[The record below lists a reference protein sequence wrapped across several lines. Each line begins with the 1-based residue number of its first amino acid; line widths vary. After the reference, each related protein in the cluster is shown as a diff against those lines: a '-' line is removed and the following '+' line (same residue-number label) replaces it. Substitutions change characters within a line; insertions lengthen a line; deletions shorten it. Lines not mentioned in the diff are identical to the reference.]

1 MVTVPRDI
9 ENRVTPNPLPTQRLQ
24 AADYGAAGQEIAQG
38 VANLGQSVQQF
49 THDQDQINLLYDTA
63 AVKKADADAT
73 AALEQVR
80 SDYTSKIGFDAV
92 GAKDAAQKQIA
103 DIRRQHIDALANARQ
118 KAMFGDAFDIRA
130 PAEYQVIASHE
141 AKQIQLASIDASKA
155 RSAAK
160 LDSAVSLYLAGD
172 SEGSRASL
180 SDALTEIP
188 AANPGAGPDVIANQK
203 RALSSNYHLAIADG
217 LRDNDPTAAQAY
229 IDAHAGEMTADDVI
243 KFNHANHPAVEEA
256 KDDARWGQV
265 LAATSGAEP
274 VDGEKSTASADR
286 PHPAQEGWLPGPANA
301 RITSG
306 FADLRDGGKREH
318 QAVDIAAPLG
328 FPIRV
333 PMEGTVEKVWRTPE
347 GGNQV
352 RVKLAD
358 GRVAGFADLRDVA
371 VKAGD
376 KVTPDTVIGGAGS
389 SGSTSTGSHI
399 HFNLEDANGRRI
411 DPRTARYDNTP
422 LLTRHTT
429 DRVDLQGTF
438 DAIHALAVRENWTPQ
453 ETDRMYARAQREA
466 GYNDML
472 KQRAEQ
478 DATDQVKSQLDQLGD
493 NFTSIGQLKLPSNLP
508 PGYIS
513 TLKSAADA
521 NAKALAGNDT
531 AGGSETYL
539 DLYEAAGNPNTQQA
553 FATMDLT
560 PLRSKLSRGDF
571 NTLRKMQI
579 DIVNGKKDAVG
590 DQIARADAAVK
601 QFIPQGAGIS
611 YQPGMTNKDK
621 LAAQQRRVNLMT
633 HVRADVQRAEQE
645 KGRALTPDEMAQ
657 IVKSNIAPV
666 YVNNDINQ
674 PVSRGALAAG
684 ETYATSVPK
693 ADRAAIITAWRQ
705 THGNAPL
712 TEGMIA
718 RIYLR
723 HGGGIQ

>member
-9 ENRVTPNPLPTQRLQ
+9 ENRVTPNPLPSQRLQ
-24 AADYGAAGQEIAQG
+24 AADYGAAGQEIARG
-38 VANLGQSVQQF
+38 VASLGQSVQQF
-49 THDQDQINLLYDTA
+49 THDQDQIKYLYDTA

-73 AALEQVR
+73 AALTQVR
-80 SDYTSKIGFDAV
+80 TDYTSKIGFDAV

-103 DIRRQHIDALANARQ
+103 DIRRQYADSLANPRQ
-118 KAMFGDAFDIRA
+118 KAMFGDAFDVRA
-130 PAEYQVIASHE
+130 PAEYSVIASHE
-141 AKQIQLASIDASKA
+141 AKQVQLASIDASKA

-160 LDSAVSLYLAGD
+160 LDSAVSLYLSGD
-172 SEGSRASL
+172 RTGSQAAL
-180 SDALTEIP
+180 SDALLEVP
-188 AANPGAGPDVIANQK
+188 SSLPGAGSDVINNQK
-203 RALSSNYHLAIADG
+203 RSLASGYHLSIADG
-217 LRDNDPTAAQAY
+217 LRDSDPLSAQAY
-229 IDAHAGEMTADDVI
+229 IDAHAGEMSADDVI

-256 KDDARWGQV
+256 KDDTRWGQV
-265 LAATSGAEP
+265 LAVSSGAEP
-274 VDGEKSTASADR
+274 ADGEKSAVAADR
-286 PHPAQEGWLPGPANA
+286 PHAAQEGWLPGPDNA

-306 FADLRDGGKREH
+306 FTDMRDGGKREH

-328 FPIRV
+328 YPIRV

-371 VKAGD
+371 VKTGD

-399 HFNLEDANGRRI
+399 HFNLEDASGRRI

-422 LLTRHTT
+422 LLTRHTA
-429 DRVDLQGTF
+429 DRVDLQSTF
-438 DAIHALAVRENWTPQ
+438 DAIHSLAVRENWTPQ
-453 ETDRMYARAQREA
+453 ETERMYARAQREA

-472 KQRAEQ
+472 KQRVEE
-478 DATDQVKSQLDQLGD
+478 DAKNQVLTQLDKLGD

-508 PGYIS
+508 PGYVS
-513 TLKSAADA
+513 TLKSAANA

-531 AGGSETYL
+531 ADNSETFL
-539 DLYEAAGNPNTQQA
+539 DLYEAAGNPATQQQ

-560 PLRSKLSRGDF
+560 PLRSKMSRGNF
-571 NTLRKMQI
+571 NALRKQQI
-579 DIVNGKKDAVG
+579 DITNGKNNAVG

-601 QFIPQGAGIS
+601 QFLPQGAGVS
-611 YQPGMTNKDK
+611 YSPGMTTKDK
-621 LAAQQRRVNLMT
+621 QAAQQRRVNLMV
-633 HVRADVQRAEQE
+633 HVRAAVQQAEEE
-645 KGRALTPDEMAQ
+645 KGRPLTPDEMSQ

-666 YVNNDINQ
+666 YVNNDINL
-674 PVSRGALAAG
+674 PVSRGALASG